1 MCTLHYSML
10 YQEAYNVHFN
20 EFSCV
25 CKFVVVLYLY
35 IMYYT
40 LLHVHVY
47 YMYMCM
53 FTCTCIMY
61 MCMYYM
67 YMFYT
72 CITCTCISVEFG
84 SVTHNVSLLSS
95 CLGVNN
101 ESMQESSIHNVFVHP
116 HMFMLNTKK
125 NFKTCRDIKT
135 KKAQKQDW
143 DGNLATKLN

>member
-1 MCTLHYSML
+1 
-10 YQEAYNVHFN
+10 
-20 EFSCV
+20 
-25 CKFVVVLYLY
+25 
-35 IMYYT
+35 
-40 LLHVHVY
+40 
-47 YMYMCM
+47 
-53 FTCTCIMY
+53 MY

-67 YMFYT
+67 YMYYICIT
-72 CITCTCISVEFG
+72 CTRVCYMYMYMYYICITCTCISVEFG

-125 NFKTCRDIKT
+125 IFKTCRDIKT